1 MRFAGIDVAAERHYV
16 AIVDETGAV
25 LQKPTPVSEE
35 ATGYRQLRELL
46 GNPEDCLVAMEATGH
61 YWRNLFTF
69 LAGEGFSIA
78 LLNPLRTRR
87 FAEEDLAR
95 TKTDAIDAL
104 GIARFAAQKR
114 PVPTA
119 LPEPAVEQLRELV
132 RLREQTVQQLGDRV
146 RHLHQAVD
154 LTFPEFTRYVRGLDT
169 ELATAI
175 LLRYPTAALL
185 GRASVKKLAMLCF
198 DGRRRIGAT
207 LALALIGAA
216 KISVGQHH
224 DDPYQLQVRYA
235 CADIVTLRQRAREL
249 ERDIERK
256 LDAHEV
262 GKLLTTI
269 QGIGPLT
276 AACIIGETGDPARF
290 RNAAALASYVGVV
303 PRLHQSGK
311 RSFSGRVAI
320 PLGNAR
326 LRRALWMPVL
336 VAVRLNPWLRAY
348 YWRLRRAGKRPK
360 VAMIACMHKLLAAVY
375 SVAKHRRPFVVKI
388 PLSDTGQAE

>member
-1 MRFAGIDVAAERHYV
+1 MRFVGIDVAAERHYP

-25 LQKPTPVSEE
+25 LQKPYAVSEE
-35 ATGYRQLRELL
+35 AAGYRQLRELL
-46 GNPEDCLVAMEATGH
+46 GQPEDCLVAMEATGH
-61 YWRNLFTF
+61 YWRNVFTF
-69 LAGEGFSIA
+69 LVAEGFSMA
-78 LLNPLRTRR
+78 LLNPLRARR

-114 PVPTA
+114 PVSTA
-119 LPEPAVEQLRELV
+119 LPEPAVEHLRELV
-132 RLREQTVQQLGDRV
+132 RMRERTVLQLGDRV
-146 RHLHQAVD
+146 RHLHQAID
-154 LTFPEFTRYVRGLDT
+154 LTFPDFIRYVRRLET

-175 LLRYPTAALL
+175 LSRYPTATAL
-185 GRASVKKLAMLCF
+185 RRVSPKKLAMICF

-207 LALALIGAA
+207 LALAIIAAA

-224 DDPYQLQVRYA
+224 DDPYKLQIRYA
-235 CADIVTLRQRAREL
+235 CEDIVTLRQRARDL
-249 ERDIERK
+249 EREIEQK

-290 RNAAALASYVGVV
+290 RSAAALASYVGVV

-311 RSFSGRVAI
+311 RKFSGRVGI

-336 VAVRLNPWLRAY
+336 VAIRINPWLGAY
-348 YWRLRRAGKRPK
+348 YRRLRAAGKRPK
-360 VAMIACMHKLLAAVY
+360 VAMIAAMHKLLTAIY
-375 SVAKHRRPFVVKI
+375 SVAKNRRPFVAR
-388 PLSDTGQAE
+388 LSVDL